1 MLLKRYDL
9 LIILLNA
16 TILLLRIDWREI
28 GEFGELWQAIENGS
42 IECDDRL
49 WVGNYY
55 YYYITGSNNWL
66 ERVLLSSRGYD
77 IVF

>member
-9 LIILLNA
+9 LIIHLNA

-49 WVGNYY
+49 WVCNYFY
-55 YYYITGSNNWL
+55 YTTLGSNKWL
-66 ERVLLSSRGYD
+66 GEVLLSSRGYD